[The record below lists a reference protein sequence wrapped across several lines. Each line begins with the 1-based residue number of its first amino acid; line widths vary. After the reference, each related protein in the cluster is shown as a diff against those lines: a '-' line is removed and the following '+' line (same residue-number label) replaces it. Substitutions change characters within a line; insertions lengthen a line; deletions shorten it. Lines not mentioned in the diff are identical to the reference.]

1 VATKSPAPTRKRPSK
16 KTRKKLTREQIVQ
29 AAIAFADKKGIE
41 ELSMRRLAVE
51 LNCGAMSLYHHVADK
66 DELIGLM
73 IDAIAEE
80 IELPSPAQDWA
91 ADMRAYIIS
100 AYKMMLNHRWAPK
113 HWSQGIGPAK
123 HDYHENILRMLR
135 QSGFSE
141 ELACRG
147 YHALTMH
154 VVGFSMQVLEL
165 QPIIGSKQKMHTM
178 GKQLLGEMSSE
189 RYPYMVEHIEF
200 HLSGK
205 DQRNDFKYLLDL
217 ILDGL
222 ERDLDSSAR

>member
-1 VATKSPAPTRKRPSK
+1 MAAKSPTRATKGSQSK
-16 KTRKKLTREQIVQ
+16 KSKKKLTREQIIR
-29 AAIAFADKKGIE
+29 AAVKYADAKGIDQ
-41 ELSMRRLAVE
+41 LSMRQLAGE

-66 DELIGLM
+66 DELIGFM
-73 IDAIAEE
+73 IDAIALE
-80 IELPSPAQDWA
+80 IELPTSSSEDDWS

-113 HWSQGIGPAK
+113 HWGQGIGPAK
-123 HDYHENILRMLR
+123 HNYHENILRMLR
-135 QSGFSE
+135 EAGFSE

-165 QPIIGSKQKMHTM
+165 QPIIGSKQKMQSL
-178 GKQLLGEMSSE
+178 GKQILDEMSSDT
-189 RYPYMVEHIEF
+189 YPYMVEHIKF
-200 HLSGK
+200 HMSGK

-222 ERDLDSSAR
+222 DRDKDS